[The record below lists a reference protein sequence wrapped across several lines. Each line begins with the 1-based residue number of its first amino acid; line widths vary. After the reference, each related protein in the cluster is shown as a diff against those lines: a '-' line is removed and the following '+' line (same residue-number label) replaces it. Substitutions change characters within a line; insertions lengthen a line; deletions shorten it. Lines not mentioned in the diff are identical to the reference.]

1 MLHARNELPRP
12 SGIMDLRKQEGIAA
26 QPTRKEAAGDLA
38 LPLKAHVVDGRAVN
52 RECNGLP
59 DAWIFDGRAPA
70 LENQRDRVSG
80 GGRPDLHSALL
91 DGADVGRG
99 DFDKLRLPQL

>member
-1 MLHARNELPRP
+1 M
-12 SGIMDLRKQEGIAA
+12 
-26 QPTRKEAAGDLA
+26 
-38 LPLKAHVVDGRAVN
+38 DGRAVN

-59 DAWIFDGRAPA
+59 DAGIFDGRAPA

-91 DGADVGRG
+91 DGAHVGRG
-99 DFDKLRLPQL
+99 DFDKLRLPQLQVQHLVARGASHLDRYPVQEGPPAPVVFVCGQRQPPSRL